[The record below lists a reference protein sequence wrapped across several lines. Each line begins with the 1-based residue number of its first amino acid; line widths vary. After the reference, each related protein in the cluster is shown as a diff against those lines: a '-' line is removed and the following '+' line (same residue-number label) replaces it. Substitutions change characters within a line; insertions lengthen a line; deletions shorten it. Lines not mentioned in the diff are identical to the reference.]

1 MKLQDIYNDI
11 RPYNPEEVPAAVER
25 MVQNPQFQLAVD
37 YLFNKMESQQIYR
50 DLKKV
55 KSGFEFQKTFMYPS
69 LTKVLKQTCD
79 GFNTQN
85 LDNLRNNGPSVFI
98 ANHRDILLDSA
109 LLLKVLVDQ
118 NMDTSEITFGSNLMV
133 SDFIIDFGK
142 VNRMFKVY
150 REGSLRDMLAHSKKL
165 SNYIHYTIRDKK
177 LSAWI
182 AQRKGRTKDGL
193 DKTDTVVLKMLTTFN
208 RKNPIDAYKAIN
220 IMPVV
225 ISYEWEPCDLQKT
238 RELYLSEKQNYRK
251 EPNEDIDSVLKGIIN
266 YKGRINLTF
275 AKPVNAFIAENIS
288 TLNTKNIHQK
298 VTEFIDE
305 QVYRNYHLYPSNY
318 LAYDMLNETDIYKNL
333 YSSGTKEIIDGKLE
347 DLYTLVGEE
356 TEAIKKKFLRLYANP
371 LLQKIKMDLL

>member
-1 MKLQDIYNDI
+1 MKSQDIYNDI

-288 TLNTKNIHQK
+288 KLNTKNIHQK

>member
-1 MKLQDIYNDI
+1 MKSQDIYNDI

-37 YLFNKMESQQIYR
+37 YLFNKVESQQIYR

-55 KSGFEFQKTFMYPS
+55 KSGFEFQKAFMYPS
-69 LTKVLKQTCD
+69 LTKVLKQTSD
-79 GFNTQN
+79 GLNTQN
-85 LDNLRNNGPSVFI
+85 LDDLRNNGPSVFI

-109 LLLKVLVDQ
+109 LLQKVLVDQ

-150 REGSLRDMLAHSKKL
+150 REGSLREMLAHSKKL

-193 DKTDTVVLKMLTTFN
+193 DKTDTAVLKMLTTFN

-238 RELYLSEKQNYRK
+238 RELYLSEKQNFKK
-251 EPNEDIDSVLKGIIN
+251 EPNEDIDSVIKGIIN
-266 YKGRINLTF
+266 YKGRINLTI
-275 AKPVNAFIAENIS
+275 AKPVNAFIAENSSI
-288 TLNTKNIHQK
+288 LNRKNIHQK

-318 LAYDMLNETDIYKNL
+318 LAYDMLNKTDIYKNQ
-333 YSSGTKEIIDGKLE
+333 YSSDTKEIIGGKLD
-347 DLYTLVGEE
+347 DLYALVGEE

-371 LLQKIKMDLL
+371 LLQKIEMDLL